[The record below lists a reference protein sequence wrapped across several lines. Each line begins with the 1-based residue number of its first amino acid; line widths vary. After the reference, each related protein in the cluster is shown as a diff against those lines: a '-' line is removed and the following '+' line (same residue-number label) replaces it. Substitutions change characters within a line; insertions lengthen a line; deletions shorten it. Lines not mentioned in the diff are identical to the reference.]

1 MTGEFVVLGDAVVD
15 PFLDKVVV
23 MGDWVEQ
30 AACAGVDPDLFF
42 PDRGASL
49 AGDVDEHVDVADA
62 RRVCAGCPVRVECLE
77 YALEAGEKFGVWGG
91 TSEKER
97 RAMRRQRLA
106 VRRGAA

>member
-23 MGDWVEQ
+23 MGDWVDQ

-49 AGDVDEHVDVADA
+49 ADA
-62 RRVCAGCPVRVECLE
+62 RRVCAGCPVRAECLE

>member
-42 PDRGASL
+42 PDRGASR
-49 AGDVDEHVDVADA
+49 AAA
-62 RRVCAGCPVRVECLE
+62 RRVCAGCPVRAECLE

>member
-15 PFLDKVVV
+15 PFLGKVVV

-30 AACAGVDPDLFF
+30 AACAGVDPALFF

-49 AGDVDEHVDVADA
+49 ADA
-62 RRVCAGCPVRVECLE
+62 RQVCAGCPVRVECLE